1 MNRVKYLGLPLW
13 VWLII
18 IGMIAYNC
26 YISTSIIIQDNNV
39 KTKKESVK
47 IVKTVKKEEFANNE
61 DTTIYNFNTTWCGYS
76 TQFQPEWDNFAKNKI
91 DNINMIDAKCD
102 DKTSKHAKLATKYG
116 VNGFPT
122 VVAEKNGKIKHYNGK
137 RTEKDLLNWTNSGC
151 GF

>member
-39 KTKKESVK
+39 KTKKESIK
-47 IVKTVKKEEFANNE
+47 IVKTLKKEEFANNE
-61 DTTIYNFNTTWCGYS
+61 NTKIYNFNTTWCGYS

-91 DNINMIDAKCD
+91 DNVTMIDAKCD
-102 DKTSKHAKLATKYG
+102 DKSSPYAKLATKYG

-137 RTEKDLLNWTNSGC
+137 RTEKDLLSWTNSGC